1 MLHPYIKYLHIK
13 DALADGKV
21 VPAGKGIGKLPF
33 IVGEFAKQ
41 GGQAMTIEPHLMLTD
56 DPKVSG
62 YPTKDAAF
70 DAACDAAKTVLS
82 ELGI

>member
-1 MLHPYIKYLHIK
+1 MG
-13 DALADGKV
+13 DASSLYKISAH
-21 VPAGKGIGKLPF
+21 
-33 IVGEFAKQ
+33 KQ

-70 DAACDAAKTVLS
+70 DAACDAAKAVLS
-82 ELGI
+82 ELGV